1 MPPFGLGCNPE
12 NKDRLIPMSLDLPA
26 LDLHPGRKS
35 LAIESDF
42 A

>member
-1 MPPFGLGCNPE
+1 MTLFGLCGKSE
-12 NKDRLIPMSLDLPA
+12 NKDRLMPNSLDLSP
-26 LDLHPGRKS
+26 LDHHPGRKS